1 MGRYIIG
8 LAISLAALWW
18 AFKGMDWQSFGE
30 AFGQGNLWGLAAAS
44 IIMLLAVPIRG
55 WRWRVF
61 LAPIREVPF
70 RVTHAGTFLGFFANN
85 ILPFRLG
92 ELLRTHFVARQTSS
106 TMSQVFGSVL
116 VERTV
121 DYLNFLVLLA
131 LLPLMNVV
139 PAQIRRPLVWVIA
152 IGVVLALVTLWLARR
167 RGGLP
172 IRPGR
177 VKRFLDDLLLAFTS
191 LRRGERTLT
200 IVVTSVG
207 IWLCYLLSIHVT
219 QLAMGLTL
227 TLADSYLLLIATT
240 LVMAVPVTPGYIGTF
255 HAAVI
260 LVLVNVLATDQSQAQ
275 ATAVALHAI
284 GVIPYTLIG
293 AIIYFR
299 SHLQLRGLRA
309 RERGSYG
316 EAPS

>member
-18 AFKGMDWQSFGE
+18 AFKGMDWRSFGE
-30 AFGQGNLWGLAAAS
+30 ALGQGNPCGLAAAV
-44 IIMLLAVPIRG
+44 IVMLVAVPIRG

-61 LAPIREVPF
+61 LAPIREVPI
-70 RVTHAGTFLGFFANN
+70 RVTNAGTFLGFFANN

-92 ELLRTHFVARQTSS
+92 ELLRTHYVARQTSS
-106 TMSQVFGSVL
+106 TMSQVLGSVV

-121 DYLNFLVLLA
+121 DYFNFLVLLA
-131 LLPLMNVV
+131 FLPLMNVV
-139 PAQIRRPLVWVIA
+139 PVQFRGPLVWAIA
-152 IGVVLALVTLWLARR
+152 IGVVLALVALWFVR
-167 RGGLP
+167 RGGGVSL
-172 IRPGR
+172 RPGR
-177 VKRFLDDLLLAFTS
+177 VKRFLDDLQLAFTS

-207 IWLCYLLSIHVT
+207 IWFCYLLSIHFT
-219 QLAMGLTL
+219 QLAMGLSL
-227 TLADSYLLLIATT
+227 TLADSYLLLMATT
-240 LVMAVPVTPGYIGTF
+240 LVMSVPVTPGYIGTF

-260 LVLVNVLATDQSQAQ
+260 LVLVNVLATDPSQAQ

-284 GVIPYTLIG
+284 GVIPYTVIG

-299 SHLQLRGLRA
+299 SHLQLRDLQA
-309 RERGSYG
+309 RQQGSYD
-316 EAPS
+316 EARS

>member
-18 AFKGMDWQSFGE
+18 AFKGMDWRSFGE
-30 AFGQGNLWGLAAAS
+30 ALGQGNLWGLAAAA
-44 IIMLLAVPIRG
+44 IVMLVAVPIRG

-61 LAPIREVPF
+61 LAPIREVPI
-70 RVTHAGTFLGFFANN
+70 RVTNAGTFLGFFANN

-92 ELLRTHFVARQTSS
+92 ELLRTHYVARQTSS
-106 TMSQVFGSVL
+106 TMSQVLGSVL

-121 DYLNFLVLLA
+121 DYFNFLVLLA

-139 PAQIRRPLVWVIA
+139 PVQFRGPLVWAIA
-152 IGVVLALVTLWLARR
+152 IGVVLALVALWFIR
-167 RGGLP
+167 RGGGVSL
-172 IRPGR
+172 RPGR
-177 VKRFLDDLLLAFTS
+177 VKRFLDDLQLAFTS

-207 IWLCYLLSIHVT
+207 IWFCYLLSIHLT
-219 QLAMGLTL
+219 QRAMGLSL
-227 TLADSYLLLIATT
+227 TLANSYLLLMATT
-240 LVMAVPVTPGYIGTF
+240 LVMSVPVTPGYIGTF

-260 LVLVNVLATDQSQAQ
+260 LVLVNVLATDPSQAQ

-284 GVIPYTLIG
+284 GVIPYTVIG

-299 SHLQLRGLRA
+299 SHLQLRDLQAQQQSSNDGA
-309 RERGSYG
+309 RS
-316 EAPS
+316 